1 MKKALIIILSIV
13 AILLVIGIGIFIYM
27 KVTYLSENEVK
38 EIVINDTGLNSNDI
52 YFDNVD
58 LDMEDNAYDVDFY
71 YNNVEYE
78 YKIDA
83 KNGRIIYNNFN
94 IDNTSNQNNNDTN
107 AANETN
113 ENTNNNSNITTTEIT
128 LDEAKNIA
136 LEHAQLNEN
145 DVTFTKTQMDTDD
158 GKQVY
163 DIDFIYNNEE
173 YDYEIAVSNGE
184 VISYSKE
191 SIR

>member
-107 AANETN
+107 ATNETN
-113 ENTNNNSNITTTEIT
+113 ENTNNNITTTEIT

>member
-52 YFDNVD
+52 YFDNVE

-71 YNNVEYE
+71 YNNIEYE

-107 AANETN
+107 ATNETN

-163 DIDFIYNNEE
+163 DINFIYNNEE

>member
-52 YFDNVD
+52 YFDNVE

-107 AANETN
+107 ATNETN

-163 DIDFIYNNEE
+163 DIIFIYNNEE

>member
-52 YFDNVD
+52 YFDNVE

-94 IDNTSNQNNNDTN
+94 IDNTSNQNNNNTN
-107 AANETN
+107 ATNETN
-113 ENTNNNSNITTTEIT
+113 ENTNNNITTTEIT

>member
-58 LDMEDNAYDVDFY
+58 LDMGDNAYDVDFY

-83 KNGRIIYNNFN
+83 KNGRVIYNNFN
-94 IDNTSNQNNNDTN
+94 IDNTSNQNNNNTN
-107 AANETN
+107 ATNETN

>member
-94 IDNTSNQNNNDTN
+94 IDNTSNQNNNNTN
-107 AANETN
+107 ATNETN
-113 ENTNNNSNITTTEIT
+113 ENTNNNITTTEIT

>member
-107 AANETN
+107 ATNETN

>member
-52 YFDNVD
+52 YFDNVE

-94 IDNTSNQNNNDTN
+94 IDNTSNQNNNNTN
-107 AANETN
+107 ATNETN

-163 DIDFIYNNEE
+163 DINFIYNNEE

>member
-52 YFDNVD
+52 YFDNVE

-107 AANETN
+107 ATNETN

-163 DIDFIYNNEE
+163 DIDFIYNN
-173 YDYEIAVSNGE
+173 
-184 VISYSKE
+184 
-191 SIR
+191 

>member
-52 YFDNVD
+52 YFDNVE

-107 AANETN
+107 ATNETN

-163 DIDFIYNNEE
+163 DINHYGCYGCAF
-173 YDYEIAVSNGE
+173 S
-184 VISYSKE
+184 
-191 SIR
+191 R

>member
-27 KVTYLSENEVK
+27 KVTYLSKNEVK

-52 YFDNVD
+52 YFDNVE

-107 AANETN
+107 ATNETN

-163 DIDFIYNNEE
+163 DINFIYNNEE

>member
-27 KVTYLSENEVK
+27 KVTYLSENEIK
-38 EIVINDTGLNSNDI
+38 EIVINDTGLSSNDI
-52 YFDNVD
+52 YFENVD
-58 LDMEDNAYDVDFY
+58 LDMGDNSYEVDFY

-94 IDNTSNQNNNDTN
+94 INNTSNQNNSDTN
-107 AANETN
+107 TTNQTN
-113 ENTNNNSNITTTEIT
+113 ENTNNSNNTTTTGIT
-128 LDEAKNIA
+128 LDEAKTIA
-136 LEHAQLNEN
+136 LEHAQLNES

-163 DIDFIYNNEE
+163 DIDFVYNNEE
-173 YDYEIAVSNGE
+173 YDYEIASSTGE
-184 VISYSKE
+184 IVSYSKE
-191 SIR
+191 SVR

>member
-107 AANETN
+107 ATNETN

-163 DIDFIYNNEE
+163 DINFIYNNEE